1 MAETTRWTR
10 AVRAV
15 PLWLLREYL
24 VELGGRA
31 EGAATVVGAGWRA
44 SLRQLDDYQIG
55 SLRVGEVEVAVEGD
69 PPALERLAAALD
81 RKLATRGGG

>member
-1 MAETTRWTR
+1 M
-10 AVRAV
+10 RAV

-31 EGAATVVGAGWRA
+31 EGEDAVVGAGWRA
-44 SLRQLDDYQIG
+44 SLTQLDDYQIG
-55 SLRVGEVEVAVEGD
+55 SLRVGEVEVAIVGE

>member
-1 MAETTRWTR
+1 M
-10 AVRAV
+10 RAV

-31 EGAATVVGAGWRA
+31 EGAAIVGVGWWA
-44 SLRQLDDYQIG
+44 HLTQLDDYQIG
-55 SLRVGEVEVAVEGD
+55 SLRVGEVQVAVEGD
-69 PPALERLAAALD
+69 PMALAGLAAGLE

>member
-1 MAETTRWTR
+1 MAEPARWTR
-10 AVRAV
+10 DVRGV

-31 EGAATVVGAGWRA
+31 ETDETVVGVGWRA
-44 SLRQLDDYQIG
+44 RLVQLDDYQIG
-55 SLRVGEVEVAVEGD
+55 SLRVGEVEVSVTGD
-69 PPALERLAAALD
+69 AAALERLAAGLE

>member
-1 MAETTRWTR
+1 M
-10 AVRAV
+10 RAV

-31 EGAATVVGAGWRA
+31 ESEDSVVGAAWQA
-44 SLRQLDDYQIG
+44 SLAQLADYQIG
-55 SLRVGEVEVAVEGD
+55 SLRVGEVLVAVVGE
-69 PPALERLAAALD
+69 PSTIEQVAAALD